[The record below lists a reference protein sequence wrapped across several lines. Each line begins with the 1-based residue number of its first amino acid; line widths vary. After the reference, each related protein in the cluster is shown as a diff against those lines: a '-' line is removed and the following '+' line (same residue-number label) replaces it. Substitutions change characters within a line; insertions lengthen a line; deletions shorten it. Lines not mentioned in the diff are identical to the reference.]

1 VSGLAS
7 ASLPPKKINA
17 LRWLLWLALA
27 AFLAYAGVIYAGIVR
42 QSRMDEARPAE
53 AIVVFGAAQYSGRPS
68 PVFKMRLDHGYELFE
83 RKLAPVIITT
93 GGQGGDPKFSEGGVG
108 HDYLLARGVPDTA
121 LIAETQSDD
130 TSESVVRVAAI
141 MQRNGL
147 HTCIAVSDPYH
158 LYRVRRMLEH
168 EGVTVYTSPRPQ
180 GKPQGWW
187 SRNLA
192 VLREVVSYI
201 AWRARLT

>member
-1 VSGLAS
+1 L
-7 ASLPPKKINA
+7 
-17 LRWLLWLALA
+17 LRWLVWLAVA
-27 AFLAYAGVIYAGIVR
+27 AFFIYAGVTYAHVIR
-42 QSRMDEARPAE
+42 QSRVDDARAAD

-68 PVFKMRLDHGYELFE
+68 PVFKARLDHGFDLFQ
-83 RKLAPVIITT
+83 RKLARVVITT
-93 GGQGGDPKFSEGGVG
+93 GGQGGDPKYSEGGVG
-108 HDYLLARGVPDTA
+108 HDYLHARGIPDTA

-141 MQRNGL
+141 MQRNGMK
-147 HTCIAVSDPYH
+147 TCLAVSDPYH
-158 LYRVRRMLEH
+158 LYRIRRMLER

-192 VLREVVSYI
+192 VLREVVSYL

>member
-1 VSGLAS
+1 V
-7 ASLPPKKINA
+7 

-27 AFLAYAGVIYAGIVR
+27 AFLLYAGVTYARIVR
-42 QSRMDEARPAE
+42 QSRLDEARPAD

-83 RKLAPVIITT
+83 RRLAPVIITT

-158 LYRVRRMLEH
+158 LYRVRRMLER

-201 AWRARLT
+201 AWKAHLT

>member
-1 VSGLAS
+1 MSGLDPVATS
-7 ASLPPKKINA
+7 AKKISRK
-17 LRWLLWLALA
+17 RWLLWLALA
-27 AFLAYAGVIYAGIVR
+27 ALLIYAGVTYARIVR
-42 QSRMDEARPAE
+42 QSWVDEARPAD
-53 AIVVFGAAQYSGRPS
+53 AIIIFGAAQYSGRPS
-68 PVFKMRLDHGYELFE
+68 PVFKARLDHGYDLFQ
-83 RKLAPVIITT
+83 RQLAPVLITT

-108 HDYLLARGVPDTA
+108 HDYLLARGIPDHQ

-130 TSESVVRVAAI
+130 TGESVVRVAAI
-141 MQRNGL
+141 MQRNGMR
-147 HTCIAVSDPYH
+147 TCIAVSDPYH
-158 LYRVRRMLEH
+158 LYRIRRMLER

-187 SRNLA
+187 SRTLA